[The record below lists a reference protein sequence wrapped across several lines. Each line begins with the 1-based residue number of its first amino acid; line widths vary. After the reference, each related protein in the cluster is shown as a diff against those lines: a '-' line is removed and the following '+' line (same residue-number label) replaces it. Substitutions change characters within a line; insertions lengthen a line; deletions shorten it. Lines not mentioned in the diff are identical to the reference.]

1 MRPMGCCLNSTGNH
15 KRNPR
20 SRLTGS
26 NRGVKNW
33 RPKLH
38 QKIETVPAPK
48 HGERIQGTDVVD
60 LDAWD
65 ATLGGLE
72 NSWDMTGFPKL
83 EGMIQPPLPPNRTMH
98 ELHLHNLNEYQKLM
112 TSSPSELS
120 LDIEKKRSL
129 LARKSETALASNV
142 MDTSKADAL
151 DCIPDQVV
159 VIQPPAA
166 AKVFLLQPHKQDFH
180 SSP

>member
-1 MRPMGCCLNSTGNH
+1 
-15 KRNPR
+15 
-20 SRLTGS
+20 LTGS

-33 RPKLH
+33 KPKLR

-72 NSWDMTGFPKL
+72 NSWDMTGIPKTL

-120 LDIEKKRSL
+120 LDIEKKRCML
-129 LARKSETALASNV
+129 IRKFEKALASNV
-142 MDTSKADAL
+142 MDTSKADRL
-151 DCIPDQVV
+151 DCIPDGAV

-166 AKVFLLQPHKQDFH
+166 AKVFLLQPHKQVLH